1 MHRRFVISGALGALM
16 LVAARAESQGIMGKI
31 KDRARSEVDRKEN
44 EAIEALAKAV
54 TCAITDKACIK
65 KAHDAGDPVKVTD
78 KNGKPVS
85 SADSAAAISAAVA
98 QAASM
103 SDDPAASTPAAGAP
117 PVAAASGA
125 ATAVG
130 AGAWLNYDFV
140 PGSRTLF
147 YDDFSGDAV
156 GDFPASMKLSDGNLE
171 VANVKGQKLLRVAEA
186 GVIFIVLPA
195 KLPDRFTVEAVYHS
209 PTTAKP
215 MAIYT
220 GGNKNRFGC
229 FPSSAFV
236 DAEAKSGMK
245 ATAKAPAGFVSCR
258 FTVDTRYVRG
268 YIDSARTSNA
278 PGVTIART
286 DTLYFSIPAGTD
298 NDPTLLASIRVADAG
313 AKLIDVLSAKG
324 RASTYGIVFDDG
336 TDHIRGE
343 STPTIAE
350 IADMMKTHGP
360 LSLTIEDHSDNAG
373 TPAVSKSLSE
383 KRAIAVKQLLVSKY
397 GIASTRMKTAGLGG
411 TKPIAPNTTAEGRQN
426 NRRVDLVK
434 L

>member
-1 MHRRFVISGALGALM
+1 MHCRNVMSGALGALM
-16 LVAARAESQGIMGKI
+16 LAAATAQAQGVFGKI

-44 EAIEALAKAV
+44 DAIEAMAKAV

-65 KAHDAGDPVKVTD
+65 KAHDSGAPVKVTD

-85 SADSAAAISAAVA
+85 SADSAAAISAAIA
-98 QAASM
+98 QAAALSED
-103 SDDPAASTPAAGAP
+103 SSAKVSAPATSPSAPASAAG
-117 PVAAASGA
+117 S
-125 ATAVG
+125 
-130 AGAWLNYDFV
+130 GAWLHYDFV
-140 PGSRTLF
+140 PGNRTIF
-147 YDDFSGDAV
+147 YDDFSGEAV
-156 GDFPASMKLSDGNLE
+156 GDFPARMKLSDGNLE
-171 VANVKGQKLLRVAEA
+171 VSNVKGQKVLRVAEA
-186 GVIFIVLPA
+186 GVIFIVLPE

-209 PTTAKP
+209 PTIAKP
-215 MAIYT
+215 LAIYT

-245 ATAKAPAGFVSCR
+245 ATPKAPAGFVNCR

-286 DTLYFSIPAGTD
+286 DTLYMQLPAGTD
-298 NDPTLLASIRVADAG
+298 KDPTMLASIRIADART
-313 AKLIDVLSAKG
+313 KLSEVLMSKG
-324 RASTYGIVFDDG
+324 RVSTYGIVFDDG

-343 STPTIAE
+343 STPTLAE
-350 IADMMKTHGP
+350 IADLLKANAS

-373 TPAVSKSLSE
+373 TPAASKALSE
-383 KRAIAVKQLLVSKY
+383 KRALAVKQFLVGTY
-397 GIASTRMKTAGLGG
+397 GIASTRVKSAGLGG
-411 TKPIAPNTTAEGRQN
+411 TKPVAQNTTPEGRQN
-426 NRRVDLVK
+426 NRRIDLVK

>member
-1 MHRRFVISGALGALM
+1 MHRRSVISGALGAL
-16 LVAARAESQGIMGKI
+16 VCFSAPAQSQGIMGKI

-44 EAIEALAKAV
+44 DAIEAMAKAV

-65 KAHDAGDPVKVTD
+65 KAHDAGEPVKVTD

-98 QAASM
+98 QAASI
-103 SDDPAASTPAAGAP
+103 SADDPAAPAGGAP
-117 PVAAASGA
+117 PAASA
-125 ATAVG
+125 SSSAVG
-130 AGAWLNYDFV
+130 TGAWLNYDFI

-147 YDDFSGDAV
+147 YEDFSSDAV
-156 GDFPASMKLSDGNLE
+156 GDFPARMKLSDGNLE

-245 ATAKAPAGFVSCR
+245 ATAKAPAGFVNCR

-286 DTLYFSIPAGTD
+286 DTLYFSVPAGTD
-298 NDPTLLASIRVADAG
+298 NDPTVLASIRVADAG
-313 AKLIDVLSAKG
+313 AKLADVLTKG
-324 RASTYGIVFDDG
+324 RVATYGITFDDG

-343 STPTIAE
+343 STPTLAQ
-350 IADMMKTHGP
+350 IADLLKTNGS
-360 LSLTIEDHSDNAG
+360 LSLVIEDHSDNAG
-373 TPAVSKSLSE
+373 SPAASKALSE
-383 KRAIAVKQLLVSKY
+383 KRALAVKQLLVGTY
-397 GIASTRMKTAGLGG
+397 GIASTRMKTAGLGS
-411 TKPIAPNTTAEGRQN
+411 TKPISPNTTAEGRQN
-426 NRRVDLVK
+426 NRRVELVK
-434 L
+434 Q